1 MRNLLAFLKR
11 FQIFLVFALL
21 QVVAL
26 SVYVRYSEFARVQIF
41 SSASKI
47 NGELL
52 SIRNSVTKYVNLE
65 KTNLTLEKE
74 NAALR
79 EKLKSSNYKIQR
91 NTIFIEDTVFQNQ
104 YKFIAARVVNNT
116 FDKRNNYMTIDIGS
130 NHGIKKGMGVL
141 SSKGIVGIIHIVGT
155 QFSVVKTILS
165 KNINI
170 DVSLAKNGAFG
181 LLKWDGI
188 NPKVCQVT
196 GISND
201 IQVKKFE
208 KVVARG
214 GSGIFPYGIPV
225 GVVTKRKSIE
235 GKPLWDLQV
244 FLAEDFRTIQ
254 HVYVVENKLLK
265 KQKDVES
272 KIEID
277 KEEEAL

>member
-244 FLAEDFRTIQ
+244 YLAEDFRTIQ

>member
-26 SVYVRYSEFARVQIF
+26 SIYVRYSEFARVQIF

-235 GKPLWDLQV
+235 GKLLWDLQV

>member
-1 MRNLLAFLKR
+1 M
-11 FQIFLVFALL
+11 
-21 QVVAL
+21 
-26 SVYVRYSEFARVQIF
+26 
-41 SSASKI
+41 
-47 NGELL
+47 
-52 SIRNSVTKYVNLE
+52 
-65 KTNLTLEKE
+65 
-74 NAALR
+74 
-79 EKLKSSNYKIQR
+79 
-91 NTIFIEDTVFQNQ
+91 
-104 YKFIAARVVNNT
+104 
-116 FDKRNNYMTIDIGS
+116 
-130 NHGIKKGMGVL
+130 
-141 SSKGIVGIIHIVGT
+141 
-155 QFSVVKTILS
+155 KTILS

>member
-26 SVYVRYSEFARVQIF
+26 SIYVRYSEFARVQIF

-244 FLAEDFRTIQ
+244 YLAEDFRTIQ

>member
-26 SVYVRYSEFARVQIF
+26 SIYVRYSEFARVQIF

>member
-26 SVYVRYSEFARVQIF
+26 SIYVRYSEFARVQIF

-188 NPKVCQVT
+188 NPKVCQVS

-244 FLAEDFRTIQ
+244 YLAEDFRTIQ

>member
-26 SVYVRYSEFARVQIF
+26 SIYVRYSEFARVQIF

-116 FDKRNNYMTIDIGS
+116 FDKRNNYMTIEIGS

>member
-26 SVYVRYSEFARVQIF
+26 SIYVRYSEFARVQIF

-277 KEEEAL
+277 KEEAL